1 MKLPGDPSSSFRS
14 TFRSERENSPAAGGV
29 FFEMARLAKRRYP

>member
-14 TFRSERENSPAAGGV
+14 TFRSERENSPPPEEF